1 MSGYALEL
9 NDADIVAWDATHEL
23 LRDSGYAYLGSS
35 PWRFGAAAAHRARL
49 HPHDTLTAH
58 YSQMDAPRIGATT
71 LSAAEVIYRQMQT
84 WRAALPNSPGIWL
97 TSGAA
102 SGAQLGTL
110 LGVAQTAGLT
120 IGALLDRAVAAA
132 SALPVEG
139 TVFCIDTEL
148 ERSLITEVHLL
159 AGRATRHSVAVLP
172 ELGLRQL
179 VDAWSKGFARQMV
192 QATRF
197 DPPHVAATEQALF
210 DALPGWLEQLTRN
223 PRLEEA
229 VIEADSG
236 RYGIEYR
243 AAHAIADVADAFRA
257 LTAKLHGMRRAR
269 QRASILLT
277 ATAARLPGLLEA
289 LQEFPDCVVFT
300 AKVGQAAQAAIGA
313 LDAAAL
319 EAPASFLLLAM
330 PHHPYPGWVPVRVAA
345 APLVDAAT
353 ATHVV
358 FAGRALPLAGA
369 AITVGRE
376 MGHDVRSGARSLQI
390 PTAVAGVSRRHCSL
404 VLEGGQSFVLDH
416 SRFGSFLNEERV
428 TTRALV
434 RAGDRLRLGNPGV
447 ELTFVRME

>member
-9 NDADIVAWDATHEL
+9 NDAEIVAWDATHEL

-35 PWRFGAAAAHRARL
+35 PWRFGAAAAHCARL
-49 HPHDTLTAH
+49 HPHDTLTAQ

-71 LSAAEVIYRQMQT
+71 ISAAELIYRQVRT
-84 WRAALPNSPGIWL
+84 WRAALADSPGIWL

-102 SGAQLGTL
+102 SGAQLGIL
-110 LGVAQTAGLT
+110 LGIAQTAGLT

-139 TVFCIDTEL
+139 TVFCIDVEL
-148 ERSLITEVHLL
+148 ERGLITEVQLH
-159 AGRATRHSVAVLP
+159 AGRTTRRSVAVLP
-172 ELGLRQL
+172 ELGLRPL
-179 VDAWSKGFARQMV
+179 YDAWSKGFARQMV

-197 DPPHVAATEQALF
+197 DPLHVAATEQALF
-210 DALPGWLEQLTRN
+210 DALPEWLEQLTCHARID
-223 PRLEEA
+223 EA
-229 VIEADSG
+229 AIEAASG
-236 RYGIEYR
+236 RYVIEYR
-243 AAHAIADVADAFRA
+243 AAHAVADTADAYRV
-257 LTAKLHGMRRAR
+257 LTAKLHALRRAS

-289 LQEFPDCVVFT
+289 VQEFPDCDVFT
-300 AKVGQAAQAAIGA
+300 ANVGQAAQAAIGA
-313 LDAAAL
+313 LDAATLA
-319 EAPASFLLLAM
+319 APATSLLLAM

-345 APLVDAAT
+345 APVEDAAT

-369 AITVGRE
+369 PIMVGTTSDE
-376 MGHDVRSGARSLQI
+376 VRRDARSLPI
-390 PTAVAGVSRRHCSL
+390 PASVAGVSRRHCSL
-404 VLEGGQSFVLDH
+404 IVEGGQPFILDH

-434 RAGDRLRLGNPGV
+434 RVGDRLRLGNPGV